1 MRVNEGVPLPP
12 PSSFSRRKADTE
24 RLEAQ
29 LAEWTATIA
38 QARARAKRCRSDTGL
53 EFDRIADELQ
63 LLRNEAGAQVMRL
76 KGSTGLDGE
85 GLLTELD
92 NRWELLRTR
101 LRRAEAEI

>member
-1 MRVNEGVPLPP
+1 MRAKEDSPLPP
-12 PSSFSRRKADTE
+12 LSTFSRRKADTE
-24 RLEAQ
+24 RLEAL

-38 QARARAKRCRSDTGL
+38 QARARAKRCRPDTGL

-76 KGSTGLDGE
+76 KGSTGLGGE
-85 GLLTELD
+85 SLLAELD
-92 NRWELLRTR
+92 NRWTLIRTR